1 MLKLVEFSANFVMS
15 VFLKACEDSTYRI
28 ELGDEPE
35 YCQSLAMNPEQ
46 IEPDLPEGSWLINLV
61 AVWSAPD
68 IASIE
73 QSLAAVK
80 MLNGRVKL
88 GIRPFDKHEETAR
101 WATVKEKWGSP
112 IRLTFRDGKM
122 LEEKVGLLS
131 DNELFEMVRRAL

>member
-1 MLKLVEFSANFVMS
+1 MS
-15 VFLKACEDSTYRI
+15 VSLKGLEDSAYRI
-28 ELGDEPE
+28 EVGNEPE
-35 YCQSLAMNPEQ
+35 YCKSLAMNPEQ
-46 IEPDLPEGSWLINLV
+46 VEPELLEGSWLIHLV

-73 QSLAAVK
+73 QSLAVVK

-101 WATVKEKWGSP
+101 WATIKEKWGSP
-112 IRLTFRDGKM
+112 IWLTFRDGKM